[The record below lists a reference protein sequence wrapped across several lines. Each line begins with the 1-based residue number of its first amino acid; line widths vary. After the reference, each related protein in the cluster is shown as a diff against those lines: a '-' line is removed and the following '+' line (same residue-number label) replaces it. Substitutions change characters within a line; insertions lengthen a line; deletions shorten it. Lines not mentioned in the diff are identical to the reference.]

1 MTDSSE
7 RTGRLFNRR
16 EFMTRAAIALGA
28 AAALAATS
36 RTMSLSSRANGAG
49 SSDSNSIFTPK
60 PGSRLRYWRN
70 RLEQFRLR

>member
-7 RTGRLFNRR
+7 RTGKLFNRR

-28 AAALAATS
+28 AAAFAATS
-36 RTMSLSSRANGAG
+36 RTMSLSSRASGPG
-49 SSDSNSIFTPK
+49 STSSDSIFTPR